1 MRAKTIIAVMLIG
14 IAGSIMFSTQCEAAV
29 KIGYGWS
36 INPDETKA
44 VAEAV
49 GMLQKTVEIPD
60 LVFILNESSYDD
72 AVVIKALR
80 ELLKDTKIFGYE
92 VSFAVFTQDGI
103 HRGEDGSL
111 ALLGFDANN
120 WVIGVGG
127 IGMASM
133 TAVGDIK
140 KAAVQAV
147 EQAIA
152 DAGKTRADEPSVV
165 MIAPTKLKEEPIL
178 EAIQEVFG

>member
-1 MRAKTIIAVMLIG
+1 MEKETMKAKIITVIMLIG
-14 IAGSIMFSTQCEAAV
+14 VAGSMMFSAQCEAAV

-36 INPDETKA
+36 VNPDETKA

-49 GMLQKTVEIPD
+49 GMLQKTIESPD

-72 AVVIKALR
+72 AAVIKALR
-80 ELLKDTKIFGYE
+80 ELLKDTKIFGYD

-103 HRGEDGSL
+103 HRGENGSL

-127 IGMASM
+127 ISMASM
-133 TAVGDIK
+133 TEVGDIK
-140 KAAVQAV
+140 KAAA
-147 EQAIA
+147 
-152 DAGKTRADEPSVV
+152 
-165 MIAPTKLKEEPIL
+165 
-178 EAIQEVFG
+178 